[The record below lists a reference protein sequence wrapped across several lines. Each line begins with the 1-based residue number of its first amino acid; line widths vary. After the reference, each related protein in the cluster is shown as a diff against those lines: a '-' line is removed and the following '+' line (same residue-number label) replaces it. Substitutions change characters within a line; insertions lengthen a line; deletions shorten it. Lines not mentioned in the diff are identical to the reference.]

1 MSLVNSVSVYTM
13 VGVVERASYMLTR
26 EKIMRR
32 LQRDLFAQGETEN
45 LVYTYIK
52 DLTVPTYNVIKEAS
66 CLVVLQPDQN
76 S

>member
-1 MSLVNSVSVYTM
+1 VSLVNSVSVYTM